1 MIKVIFSWIN
11 NKVAYTEKMFYAAQ
25 WTYQFWIIT
34 KENIEDKRIHAQC
47 AGVIFNPDQKF
58 RS

>member
-11 NKVAYTEKMFYAAQ
+11 NKVVDTEKMFYAAQ

-34 KENIEDKRIHAQC
+34 KENIEDERIYTAKIRIN
-47 AGVIFNPDQKF
+47 GTVTT
-58 RS
+58 